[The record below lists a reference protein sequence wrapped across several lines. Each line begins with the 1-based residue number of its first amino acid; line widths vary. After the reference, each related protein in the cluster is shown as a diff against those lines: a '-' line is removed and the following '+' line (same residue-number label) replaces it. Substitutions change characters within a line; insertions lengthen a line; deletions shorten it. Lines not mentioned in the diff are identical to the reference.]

1 LGLMFLGLQ
10 KKQEFL
16 KYGNCKLR
24 YTCSSSLKKIK
35 LGRQGSLAMDEN
47 LLDIVIHPNQEVL
60 FLNQDFI
67 NKRMV
72 RGRKFRDLY
81 LRHAE
86 LMNWDFSVRTELID
100 SYKSN
105 FSKTNAYREP
115 VHVEAWMLASPDLS
129 SYYLFKSL
137 GSPVDHASYSY
148 VVRSQLVAYKS
159 QSEIF
164 DSEYL
169 HSQNEDTLYG
179 ERYFW
184 AVYDVEKAKLLFS
197 HAMLSFFNLPE
208 LSPEQFQEELFSRM
222 TMEFKEGILTGDQ
235 SLHRKRTEVWVESD
249 TTVTMYG
256 VNVYRLHTNLHG
268 KYFLLVFR
276 PEELMQKKI
285 PFTSDLYQSIIN
297 SASIDLCVFDTDHR
311 YVFINEHAVK
321 NPEIRRWLI
330 GKTDFDYCEF
340 RNLESSIAERRNKKF
355 IECLE
360 TKEVVEIE
368 ERFVSHT
375 GEVKYSLKRYKPI
388 IINGEVRYVIG
399 FGMDITHLKSFEN
412 NLAESE
418 RKYRDLFESS
428 LDLIQSVDAEGK
440 FVFWNKAWLDKM
452 GYESEDMAAMNIFD
466 LINQDDLLH
475 CQVIFKRVL
484 EGASQHGV
492 CVGFTSKSGKLLQ
505 LEGNVVPRMEGG
517 KVVATHAFF
526 RDITERIEKEQ
537 LIQQSLA
544 EKESLLGEIHH
555 RVKNNLTVVYSL
567 LELQSMKESNEKIL
581 RVFRESQTRI
591 KAMALVHEKLYR
603 STSFSRIEL
612 KSYLQELVTFIA
624 KAMDNAHLNIQVQ
637 ITGQEVFLDIRD
649 AVPCGLMMN
658 EIVTN
663 SVKYAFHNV
672 PEPKITITTEVLNG
686 YALVHI
692 KDNGPGLPPGFN
704 AKESTSLGLRLI
716 KSFVNQVKGDLKI
729 YQDNGLTYEIK
740 IPAK

>member
-1 LGLMFLGLQ
+1 M
-10 KKQEFL
+10 E
-16 KYGNCKLR
+16 
-24 YTCSSSLKKIK
+24 
-35 LGRQGSLAMDEN
+35 EN
-47 LLDIVIHPNQEVL
+47 ILDIVIHPNQEVL
-60 FLNQDFI
+60 FLNHDFI

-72 RGRKFRDLY
+72 RGRRFRDLY

-86 LMNWDFSVRTELID
+86 LLNWDFGVRTDLVE
-100 SYKSN
+100 SFKSN

-115 VHVEAWMLASPDLS
+115 IHVEAWMLANADLTN
-129 SYYLFKSL
+129 YYLFKSL
-137 GSPVDHASYSY
+137 GSPVEHASYSY
-148 VVRSQLVAYKS
+148 VVRNQLVSYRTPTES
-159 QSEIF
+159 F

-184 AVYDVEKAKLLFS
+184 VVYDVENAKLLFS
-197 HAMLSFFNLPE
+197 ESMLGFFKLPD
-208 LSPEQFQEELFSRM
+208 LSPEQVQEELFSRM
-222 TMEFKEGILTGDQ
+222 SSEFKEGILKGDT
-235 SLHRKRTEVWVESD
+235 SLHRRRTEVWVESD

-268 KYFLLVFR
+268 TYFMLVFR

-285 PFTSDLYQSIIN
+285 PFTSDLYQSVIN

-311 YVFINEHAVK
+311 YVFINEHAIK

-330 GKTDFDYCEF
+330 GKTDFDYCEM
-340 RNLESSIAERRNKKF
+340 RNLDLSIAERRRKKF
-355 IECLE
+355 LKCLE
-360 TKEVVEIE
+360 TKDVIEIE

-375 GEVKYSLKRYKPI
+375 GETKYSLKRYKPI
-388 IINGEVRYVIG
+388 IINDEVKYVIG
-399 FGMDITHLKSFEN
+399 FGMDITALKLYEN

-440 FVFWNKAWLDKM
+440 FVFWNRAWLDKM
-452 GYESEDMAAMNIFD
+452 GYGPEEMSNMNIFD
-466 LINQDDLLH
+466 LICPDDQPH
-475 CQVIFKRVL
+475 CQVIFQRVL

-492 CVGFTSKSGKLLQ
+492 RVGFISQSGKLLQ
-505 LEGNVVPRMEGG
+505 LEGNVVPRIEGG

-612 KSYLQELVTFIA
+612 KSYLQDLVSFIA
-624 KAMDNAHLNIQVQ
+624 KAMDNAHLKIQVQ

-663 SVKYAFHNV
+663 SVKYAFQDV
-672 PEPKITITTEVLNG
+672 PEPKITITTDIQNG
-686 YALVHI
+686 YALVII

-704 AKESTSLGLRLI
+704 AQESTSLGLRLI
-716 KSFVNQVKGDLKI
+716 KSFVNQVKGDLKM
-729 YQDNGLTYEIK
+729 YHDNGLTYEIK